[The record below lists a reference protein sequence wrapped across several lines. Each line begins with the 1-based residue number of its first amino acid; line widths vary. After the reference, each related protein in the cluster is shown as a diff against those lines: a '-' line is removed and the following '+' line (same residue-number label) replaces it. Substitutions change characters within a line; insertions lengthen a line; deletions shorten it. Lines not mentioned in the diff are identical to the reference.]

1 MHFFDSTGG
10 LRGFKRSYYEGGVRS
25 PSLVRWPGVTP
36 AGAISATPW
45 AFWDARPTLLD
56 IADIAQLPLPKGAQL
71 DGRSIV
77 PALRG
82 GSQPPPEYLYW
93 TWRGKVASDAAPM
106 DDGTVGPG
114 MEGHTSAAPPGYGLR
129 VGEMKG
135 VVHACADHA
144 KLVPSMGDVMELYD
158 LTADPFETTNIAAVG
173 RGPAIVES
181 IKRTIVRQGLSC
193 ACFQCGA
200 RHSVI

>member
-1 MHFFDSTGG
+1 
-10 LRGFKRSYYEGGVRS
+10 V
-25 PSLVRWPGVTP
+25 
-36 AGAISATPW
+36 
-45 AFWDARPTLLD
+45 
-56 IADIAQLPLPKGAQL
+56 
-71 DGRSIV
+71 
-77 PALRG
+77 
-82 GSQPPPEYLYW
+82 
-93 TWRGKVASDAAPM
+93 
-106 DDGTVGPG
+106 
-114 MEGHTSAAPPGYGLR
+114 R

-200 RHSVI
+200 RHGVI